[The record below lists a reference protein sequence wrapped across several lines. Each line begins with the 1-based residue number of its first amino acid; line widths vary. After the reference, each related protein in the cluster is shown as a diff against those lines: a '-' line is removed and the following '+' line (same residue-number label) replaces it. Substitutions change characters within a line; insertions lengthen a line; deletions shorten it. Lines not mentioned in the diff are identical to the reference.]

1 MGTPTNPA
9 RSSKRPAS
17 PPMGWLRSKRFTCSK
32 TMKASKRTETLYI
45 YVTKFPITA
54 LREIEIL
61 KALNHENIIH
71 LQGMVSF
78 GTGL

>member
-1 MGTPTNPA
+1 
-9 RSSKRPAS
+9 
-17 PPMGWLRSKRFTCSK
+17 
-32 TMKASKRTETLYI
+32 MKASKRTETLYI